1 MIMLAF
7 LIAVPIVPILIILGV
22 VASKWQLL
30 SKAASA
36 VLKSL
41 PNVMLLWYFSID
53 ETVNC
58 LVYGKGKVISTLI
71 PINVSN
77 K

>member
-58 LVYGKGKVISTLI
+58 LVYGKGKVIST
-71 PINVSN
+71 
-77 K
+77 

>member
-71 PINVSN
+71 PTNVSN